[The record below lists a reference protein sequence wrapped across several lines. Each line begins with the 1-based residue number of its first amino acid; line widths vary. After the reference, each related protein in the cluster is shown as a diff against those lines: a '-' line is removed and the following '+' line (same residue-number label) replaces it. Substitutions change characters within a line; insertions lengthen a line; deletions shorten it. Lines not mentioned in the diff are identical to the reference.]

1 MGTRHHR
8 PLGSP
13 SLRSEVSCPLISVVL
28 PAHNEAEGIGHT
40 LEVIGR
46 VLREADLHHEL
57 IVVDDG
63 SHDGTFAR
71 VSAVAGVDPRV
82 RGLRFSRNFGKEAA
96 LMAGLREAHGHA
108 AVTMDADLQH
118 PPELIPE
125 MVRRW
130 REGAWVVHG
139 VKQRRAGDP
148 PLVRLRAWA
157 FNGLLQRL
165 GKIDLHNASDFKL
178 LDRAVVDV
186 LIHQLPERER
196 FYRGL
201 TAWIG
206 FPQASVPFDVG
217 ARNAGSGKWSLL
229 ALTGLAV
236 TGVLSFTS
244 APLRLVTLLGLIT
257 LVLAAGV
264 GGEALW
270 SWMHGRAVSGFATV
284 ILTLLILGSFIMI
297 SLGIVG
303 EYLAKL
309 YEEIKVRPP
318 YLIEARCG
326 LDMENEPAST
336 ASRQSAI

>member
-1 MGTRHHR
+1 
-8 PLGSP
+8 
-13 SLRSEVSCPLISVVL
+13 
-28 PAHNEAEGIGHT
+28 
-40 LEVIGR
+40 
-46 VLREADLHHEL
+46 
-57 IVVDDG
+57 
-63 SHDGTFAR
+63 
-71 VSAVAGVDPRV
+71 
-82 RGLRFSRNFGKEAA
+82 
-96 LMAGLREAHGHA
+96 
-108 AVTMDADLQH
+108 VTMDADLQH

-139 VKQRRAGDP
+139 VKQSRTGDP

-165 GKIDLHNASDFKL
+165 GRIDLHNASDFKL
-178 LDRAVVDV
+178 LDRAVIDV
-186 LIHQLPERER
+186 LVHQLPERER

-201 TAWIG
+201 TSWIG

-217 ARNAGSGKWSLL
+217 ARNAGSGKWSML

-244 APLRLVTLLGLIT
+244 APLRIVTFLGFLT

-264 GGEALW
+264 GGDALW

-326 LDMENEPAST
+326 LELENEPAPP
-336 ASRQSAI
+336 ANRQSAV